1 MSKPVLLKLSLVIA
15 LSIAASAAGAATL
28 YEGTTSVGGTSF
40 TASNKVQVY
49 GSSNAAELYEIRSG
63 HINGDKVIAS
73 RSGDA
78 KIYFVTTSVG
88 AATTT
93 AASAASGNATSTS
106 VYNSWTSM

>member
-40 TASNKVQVY
+40 TSSNKVKVY
-49 GSSNAAELYEIRSG
+49 GSSDAAENYSIRSG
-63 HINGDKVIAS
+63 HNGGDKVIAS

-78 KIYFVTTSVG
+78 KLYYSTTTVG
-88 AATTT
+88 AATA
-93 AASAASGNATSTS
+93 AASAAASGDATGTTF
-106 VYNSWTSM
+106 NSWTSM